1 MSDVFDIVCCH
12 DNSSMWLE
20 SEQMSSGRVYFMTQK
35 AATKTQISC
44 LHVSQHERSW
54 SGEQRRGER
63 RVCAAWRRVAGGGK
77 RCRDHHQDSHGAVE
91 GGNINWYSSKSG
103 IAFFPYTRCIPSPQQ
118 HRGRPGKFKYLKESK
133 LTCWADK
140 HFVTKEKVEF

>member
-54 SGEQRRGER
+54 SGEQGR
-63 RVCAAWRRVAGGGK
+63 GGGE
-77 RCRDHHQDSHGAVE
+77 CVQLGEGWPGAARDAETITKTHTE
-91 GGNINWYSSKSG
+91 PWKGGNINWYSSKSG